1 MSGRNRELSRPM
13 LGSQVALRKEYP
25 LQVLGLWRKS
35 ASGVLGVLEFLHKH
49 TLVVLTV
56 LFGLCLIVIY
66 FHISQLKTQ
75 MMTAIAFRG
84 ADIYTRA
91 VNEMRIWYTV
101 EIVQRLHD
109 QGINASAE
117 YRDHR
122 GEIPLPATLGRT
134 LGRRLVAGRP
144 GEQLRLLSPYPFP
157 RGGDSRS
164 LLDAFQEKAWKFFT
178 QHPGEPFYRIEQVDG
193 RESLRFAKADLMQG
207 ACVEC
212 HNGHPDSPKR
222 DWQIGQVAG
231 MLEVVYPIDSLEKVM
246 GMNWQGTYGLMG
258 MLVCLWIGGFG
269 LVVLKLGRVASE
281 LEEQVRERTAALQD
295 ANTHLELE
303 IHERQL
309 AEDTLRQAKDNLE
322 KRVQERTK
330 KLAASNAELIR
341 EVAERKR
348 AEDDIRKLNS
358 QLVQRSAQLEA
369 SNKELEAFSYSV
381 SHDLRAPLRGIDG
394 FSQAVL
400 EDYDEKLDE
409 SGRSYLRRVR
419 AASQR
424 MSQLIDA
431 MLNLARLTRAE
442 IHTQTVDMSAMVRAV
457 LDDLQKMES
466 DRQVECRVA
475 NNVFATAD
483 PQLLRAVLENLLGNA
498 WKFSRQ
504 QTHPHIE
511 FGHGQ
516 YKGQSAY
523 FVTDNGAGFDMTYVH
538 KLFGPFQRLHAYT
551 EYPGV
556 GVGLATVHRIIQR
569 HGGQIWAEGAVG
581 QGATFH
587 FTL

>member
-1 MSGRNRELSRPM
+1 MPVSELT
-13 LGSQVALRKEYP
+13 LRKELP

-35 ASGVLGVLEFLHKH
+35 ANAVFEGLELLHKH
-49 TLVVLTV
+49 TLLVLTV
-56 LFGLCLIVIY
+56 LFGLSLIVIY
-66 FHISQLKTQ
+66 FHISHLKTQ
-75 MMTAIAFRG
+75 MVTAMAFRG

-91 VNEMRIWYTV
+91 LNEMRIWYTI

-109 QGINASAE
+109 QGIKASE
-117 YRDHR
+117 GYRDHQR
-122 GEIPLPATLGRT
+122 EIPLPATLSRD
-134 LGRRLVAGRP
+134 LGSRLVAGRP
-144 GEQLRLLSPYPFP
+144 GERLRLLSPYPFP
-157 RGGDSRS
+157 QGGGSGGLSDP
-164 LLDAFQEKAWKFFT
+164 FQQEAWKFFR
-178 QHPGEPFYRIEQVDG
+178 QHPGEPFYRFEEVDG
-193 RESLRFAKADLMQG
+193 RESLRFAKADRMQEE
-207 ACVEC
+207 CVDC

-222 DWQIGQVAG
+222 DWQIGQVGG
-231 MLEVVYPIDSLEKVM
+231 MLEVVYPIDSLETIM
-246 GMNWQGTYGLMG
+246 GMNWQETYGLMG
-258 MLVCLWIGGFG
+258 MLVFLWVGGFG
-269 LVVLKLGRVASE
+269 LVVLKLGRAANE
-281 LEEQVRERTAALQD
+281 LEEQVRERTGALQE
-295 ANTHLELE
+295 ANKNLEFE

-309 AEDTLRQAKDNLE
+309 AEDTLRQAKDTLE
-322 KRVQERTK
+322 KRVQERTG

-419 AASQR
+419 TASQR

-442 IHTQTVDMSAMVRAV
+442 IHTQTFDMSAVVRSV
-457 LDDLQKMES
+457 LDDFQKMEP
-466 DRQVECRVA
+466 DRQVECIVA
-475 NNVFATAD
+475 ENVFATAD

-498 WKFSRQ
+498 WKFTRQ
-504 QTHPHIE
+504 QAHPRIE

-516 YKGQSAY
+516 YKGQPAY
-523 FVTDNGAGFDMTYVH
+523 FVKDNGAGFDMTYVH
-538 KLFGPFQRLHAYT
+538 KLFGAFQRLHAYT

-569 HGGQIWAEGAVG
+569 HGGQIWAEGAID
-581 QGATFH
+581 QGAIFH

>member
-1 MSGRNRELSRPM
+1 MPVSEVTLDKELP
-13 LGSQVALRKEYP
+13 SQVSK
-25 LQVLGLWRKS
+25 LWRKS
-35 ASGVLGVLEFLHKH
+35 MNGFLQGLELLHRH
-49 TLVVLTV
+49 TLLVLTV

-66 FHISQLKTQ
+66 VHVSHLKTQ
-75 MMTAIAFRG
+75 MVTAMAFRG
-84 ADIYTRA
+84 SDIYVRTLTEIR
-91 VNEMRIWYTV
+91 MWYTV
-101 EIVQRLHD
+101 EVVQRLHD
-109 QGINASAE
+109 QGIEASAA
-117 YRDHR
+117 YRER
-122 GEIPLPATLGRT
+122 PGEIPLPATLSRD
-134 LGRRLVAGRP
+134 LGSRLVGGRP
-144 GEQLRLLSPYPFP
+144 GERLRLLSPYPFP
-157 RGGDSRS
+157 QGENSGGLSDT
-164 LLDAFQEKAWKFFT
+164 FQQEAWEFFL
-178 QHPGEPFYRIEQVDG
+178 QHPDEPFYRFEQIDG
-193 RESLRFAKADLMQG
+193 RESLRYAKADRMQG
-207 ACVEC
+207 ECVEC
-212 HNGHPDSPKR
+212 HNRHPDSPKH
-222 DWQIGQVAG
+222 DWKIGQVGG
-231 MLEVVYPIDSLEKVM
+231 MLEVVYPVDSLETVM
-246 GMNWQGTYGLMG
+246 GINWQETYGLMG
-258 MLVCLWIGGFG
+258 MLVFLWMGGFG

-281 LEEQVRERTAALQD
+281 LEEQVRERTGALQD
-295 ANTHLELE
+295 ANTQLETE
-303 IHERQL
+303 IQERQW
-309 AEDTLRQAKDNLE
+309 AEETLRYAKETLE
-322 KRVQERTK
+322 KRVQERTG

-341 EVAERKR
+341 EVSERKR

-442 IHTQTVDMSAMVRAV
+442 IHSQTFDMSGMVRAV
-457 LDDLQKMES
+457 LDDFQKMEP
-466 DRQVECRVA
+466 DRQVECIVA

-498 WKFSRQ
+498 WKFTRQ
-504 QTHPHIE
+504 QEHPRIE
-511 FGHGQ
+511 FGYGQ
-516 YKGQSAY
+516 YKGQAAY
-523 FVTDNGAGFDMTYVH
+523 FVKDNGAGFDMTYGH
-538 KLFGPFQRLHAYT
+538 KLFGAFQRLHAYT

-581 QGATFH
+581 KGATFH

>member
-1 MSGRNRELSRPM
+1 MPVSELT
-13 LGSQVALRKEYP
+13 LRKELP
-25 LQVLGLWRKS
+25 FQVLGLWRKF
-35 ASGVLGVLEFLHKH
+35 AKGVLEGLELLHKH
-49 TLVVLTV
+49 TLLVLTV

-66 FHISQLKTQ
+66 FHISHLKSQ
-75 MMTAIAFRG
+75 MVTAMAFRG

-91 VNEMRIWYTV
+91 LNEMRIWYTIEV
-101 EIVQRLHD
+101 VHRLHD
-109 QGINASAE
+109 QGIQASAE
-117 YRDHR
+117 YQNHQ
-122 GEIPLPATLGRT
+122 GEIPLPATLSRD

-144 GEQLRLLSPYPFP
+144 GERLRLLSPYPFLQSGTS
-157 RGGDSRS
+157 GGLIDV
-164 LLDAFQEKAWKFFT
+164 FQQEAWEFFT
-178 QHPGEPFYRIEQVDG
+178 QHPDEPFYRFEQVDG
-193 RESLRFAKADLMQG
+193 RESLRFARADRMQG
-207 ACVEC
+207 ECVEC

-222 DWQIGQVAG
+222 DWQIGQVGG
-231 MLEVVYPIDSLEKVM
+231 MLEVIYPVDSLETVM
-246 GMNWQGTYGLMG
+246 GMNWQETYGLMG
-258 MLVCLWIGGFG
+258 MLVFLWMGGFG

-281 LEEQVRERTAALQD
+281 LEDEVRERTGALQE
-295 ANTHLELE
+295 ANKQLESE
-303 IHERQL
+303 IHERHL

-322 KRVQERTK
+322 KRVQERTG

-358 QLVQRSAQLEA
+358 QLVQRTAQLEA

-419 AASQR
+419 TASQR

-442 IHTQTVDMSAMVRAV
+442 IHTQTFDLSAMVRAV
-457 LDDLQKMES
+457 LDDFQKMEP
-466 DRQVECRVA
+466 DRQVECIVA
-475 NNVFATAD
+475 DNVFATAD

-498 WKFSRQ
+498 WKFTRNQ
-504 QTHPHIE
+504 ARPRIE

-516 YKGQSAY
+516 YKGQAAY
-523 FVTDNGAGFDMTYVH
+523 FIKDNGAGFDMTYVH
-538 KLFGPFQRLHAYT
+538 KLFGAFQRLHAYT

-569 HGGQIWAEGAVG
+569 HGGQIWAEGAVD

>member
-1 MSGRNRELSRPM
+1 MSVSELTPRK
-13 LGSQVALRKEYP
+13 ALRFSA
-25 LQVLGLWRKS
+25 LGLWQPCVNRI
-35 ASGVLGVLEFLHKH
+35 LGGLELLHRH
-49 TLVVLTV
+49 TILVLTV
-56 LFGLCLIVIY
+56 LFGLCLMVIY
-66 FHISQLKTQ
+66 LHISQLKTQ
-75 MMTAIAFRG
+75 MVTAMAFQG
-84 ADIYTRA
+84 SEMYTRA
-91 VNEMRIWYTV
+91 LNEMRIWYTV
-101 EIVQRLHD
+101 EVVQRLHD
-109 QGINASAE
+109 QGIEASAG
-117 YRDHR
+117 YRDHQ
-122 GEIPLPATLGRT
+122 GEIPLPATLSRD
-134 LGRRLVAGRP
+134 LGSRLVAGRP
-144 GEQLRLLSPYPFP
+144 GERLGLVSPYPFLQG
-157 RGGDSRS
+157 RKSGGLIDG
-164 LLDAFQEKAWKFFT
+164 FQKEAWEFFT
-178 QHPGEPFYRIEQVDG
+178 QHPDTDEPFFRFEQVDG
-193 RESLRFAKADLMQG
+193 RESLRFAKADRMRKE
-207 ACVEC
+207 CVEC
-212 HNGHPDSPKR
+212 HNRHPDSPKR
-222 DWQIGQVAG
+222 DWQIGQVG
-231 MLEVVYPIDSLEKVM
+231 GLTEVVYPVDSLETIM
-246 GMNWQGTYGLMG
+246 GMNWQETYGLMG
-258 MLVCLWIGGFG
+258 MLVVIWMGGFG
-269 LVVLKLGRVASE
+269 LVVLKLGRVASD
-281 LEEQVRERTAALQD
+281 LEEQVRERTGALQ
-295 ANTHLELE
+295 NVNKHLEIE
-303 IHERQL
+303 IHDRQV
-309 AEDTLRQAKDNLE
+309 AEDTLRQAKDTLE
-322 KRVQERTK
+322 KRVQERTG

-419 AASQR
+419 TASQR

-442 IHTQTVDMSAMVRAV
+442 IHTQTFDMSAVVRSV
-457 LDDLQKMES
+457 LEDFQKMEP
-466 DRQVECRVA
+466 DRQVECIVA

-498 WKFSRQ
+498 WKFTQ
-504 QTHPHIE
+504 QQAHPRIE

-516 YKGQSAY
+516 FKGQAAY

-538 KLFGPFQRLHAYT
+538 KLFGAFQRLHAYT

-569 HGGQIWAEGAVG
+569 HGGQIWAEGMVG
-581 QGATFH
+581 KGATFH

>member
-1 MSGRNRELSRPM
+1 
-13 LGSQVALRKEYP
+13 
-25 LQVLGLWRKS
+25 
-35 ASGVLGVLEFLHKH
+35 
-49 TLVVLTV
+49 
-56 LFGLCLIVIY
+56 
-66 FHISQLKTQ
+66 
-75 MMTAIAFRG
+75 
-84 ADIYTRA
+84 
-91 VNEMRIWYTV
+91 MRIWYTV
-101 EIVQRLHD
+101 EVVQRLHD
-109 QGINASAE
+109 QGIKASAG
-117 YRDHR
+117 YRDHQ
-122 GEIPLPATLGRT
+122 GEIPLPATLSRD
-134 LGRRLVAGRP
+134 LGSRLVAGRP
-144 GEQLRLLSPYPFP
+144 GERLRLLSPYPFP
-157 RGGDSRS
+157 QGGDSGGLR
-164 LLDAFQEKAWKFFT
+164 DVFQQEAWEFFK
-178 QHPGEPFYRIEQVDG
+178 QHPDESFYRFEQVAG
-193 RESLRFAKADLMQG
+193 HESLRFAKADRMQG
-207 ACVEC
+207 ECVEC

-222 DWQIGQVAG
+222 DWKIGQVGG
-231 MLEVVYPIDSLEKVM
+231 MLEVVYPVDSLETIM
-246 GMNWQGTYGLMG
+246 GVNWQETYGLMG
-258 MLVCLWIGGFG
+258 MLIFLWVGGFG

-281 LEEQVRERTAALQD
+281 LEEQVRERTGALQD
-295 ANTHLELE
+295 ANTQLESE

-309 AEDTLRQAKDNLE
+309 AEDTLRQAKDTLE
-322 KRVQERTK
+322 KRVQERTG

-419 AASQR
+419 TASQR

-442 IHTQTVDMSAMVRAV
+442 IHTQTFDMSVMVRAI
-457 LDDLQKMES
+457 LDDFQNMEP
-466 DRQVECRVA
+466 DRHVECIVA
-475 NNVFATAD
+475 KNIFATAD

-498 WKFSRQ
+498 WKFTRQ
-504 QTHPHIE
+504 QIHPRIE

-516 YKGQSAY
+516 YKGQAAY
-523 FVTDNGAGFDMTYVH
+523 FITDNGAGFDMAYVH
-538 KLFGPFQRLHAYT
+538 KLFGAFQRLHAYT

-569 HGGQIWAEGAVG
+569 HGGQIWAEGTVG
-581 QGATFH
+581 KGATFH

>member
-1 MSGRNRELSRPM
+1 MSVSELTPRK
-13 LGSQVALRKEYP
+13 ALRFSA
-25 LQVLGLWRKS
+25 LGLWQPCVNRI
-35 ASGVLGVLEFLHKH
+35 LGGLELLHRH
-49 TLVVLTV
+49 TILVLTV
-56 LFGLCLIVIY
+56 LFGLCLMVIY
-66 FHISQLKTQ
+66 LHISQLKTQ
-75 MMTAIAFRG
+75 MVTAMAFQG
-84 ADIYTRA
+84 SEMYTRA
-91 VNEMRIWYTV
+91 LNEMRIWYTV
-101 EIVQRLHD
+101 EVVQRLHD
-109 QGINASAE
+109 QGIEASAG
-117 YRDHR
+117 YRDHQ
-122 GEIPLPATLGRT
+122 GEIPLPATLSRD
-134 LGRRLVAGRP
+134 LGSRLVAGRP
-144 GEQLRLLSPYPFP
+144 GERLGLVSPYPFLQG
-157 RGGDSRS
+157 RKSGGLIDG
-164 LLDAFQEKAWKFFT
+164 FQKEAWEFFT
-178 QHPGEPFYRIEQVDG
+178 QHPDTDEPFFRFEQVDG
-193 RESLRFAKADLMQG
+193 RESLRFAKADRMQKE
-207 ACVEC
+207 CVEC
-212 HNGHPDSPKR
+212 HNRHPDSPKR
-222 DWQIGQVAG
+222 DWQIGQVG
-231 MLEVVYPIDSLEKVM
+231 GLTEVVYPVDSLETIM
-246 GMNWQGTYGLMG
+246 GMNWQETYGLMG
-258 MLVCLWIGGFG
+258 MLVVIWMGGFG
-269 LVVLKLGRVASE
+269 LVVLKLGRVASD
-281 LEEQVRERTAALQD
+281 LEEQVRERTGALQ
-295 ANTHLELE
+295 NVNKHLEIE
-303 IHERQL
+303 IHDRQL
-309 AEDTLRQAKDNLE
+309 AEDTLRQAKDTLE
-322 KRVQERTK
+322 KRVQERTG

-419 AASQR
+419 TASQR

-442 IHTQTVDMSAMVRAV
+442 IHTQTFDMSAVVRSV
-457 LDDLQKMES
+457 LEDFQKMEP
-466 DRQVECRVA
+466 DRQVECIVA

-498 WKFSRQ
+498 WKFTQ
-504 QTHPHIE
+504 QQAHPRIE

-516 YKGQSAY
+516 FKGQAAY

-538 KLFGPFQRLHAYT
+538 KLFGAFQRLHAYT

-569 HGGQIWAEGAVG
+569 HGGQIWAEGMVG
-581 QGATFH
+581 KGATFH

>member
-1 MSGRNRELSRPM
+1 MPVSELTP
-13 LGSQVALRKEYP
+13 RKELP
-25 LQVLGLWRKS
+25 LLVVGLWRNSVKMI
-35 ASGVLGVLEFLHKH
+35 LGGLELLHKN
-49 TLVVLTV
+49 TIVVLTV
-56 LFGLCLIVIY
+56 LFGLCLLVIY
-66 FHISQLKTQ
+66 LHISQLKTQ
-75 MMTAIAFRG
+75 MVTVMAFRG
-84 ADIYTRA
+84 SEIYTRA
-91 VNEMRIWYTV
+91 LNEMRIWYTV
-101 EIVQRLHD
+101 EVVQRLHD
-109 QGINASAE
+109 QGIKASAG
-117 YRDHR
+117 YRNHQ
-122 GEIPLPATLGRT
+122 GEIPLPANLSRDLGS
-134 LGRRLVAGRP
+134 RLVAGRP
-144 GEQLRLLSPYPFP
+144 GERLRLLSPYPFL
-157 RGGDSRS
+157 RGGDSGGLS
-164 LLDAFQEKAWKFFT
+164 DGFQEEAWEFFR
-178 QHPGEPFYRIEQVDG
+178 QHPDTDEPFYRFEQVDG
-193 RESLRFAKADLMQG
+193 RESLRFAKADRMQG
-207 ACVEC
+207 ECVEC

-222 DWQIGQVAG
+222 DWRIGQVGG
-231 MLEVVYPIDSLEKVM
+231 MLEVVYPVDSLETMM

-258 MLVCLWIGGFG
+258 MLVLIWMGGFG

-281 LEEQVRERTAALQD
+281 LEEQVRERTCALQD
-295 ANTHLELE
+295 ANKHLELE
-303 IHERQL
+303 IHDRQL
-309 AEDTLRQAKDNLE
+309 AEDTLRQAKDTLE
-322 KRVQERTK
+322 KRVQERTG
-330 KLAASNAELIR
+330 KLSASNAELIR

-409 SGRSYLRRVR
+409 AGRSYLRRVR

-442 IHTQTVDMSAMVRAV
+442 IHTKTFDMSAVVRAV
-457 LDDLQKMES
+457 LDDFQKMEP
-466 DRQVECRVA
+466 DREVECIVA
-475 NNVFATAD
+475 DNVFATAD

-498 WKFSRQ
+498 WKFTRL
-504 QTHPHIE
+504 QTHPRIE

-538 KLFGPFQRLHAYT
+538 KLFGAFQRLHAYT

-569 HGGQIWAEGAVG
+569 HGGQIWAEGAVD

>member
-1 MSGRNRELSRPM
+1 MPVPELT
-13 LGSQVALRKEYP
+13 LRKEFP
-25 LQVLGLWRKS
+25 LQILGLWRKFVN
-35 ASGVLGVLEFLHKH
+35 GILEGLELLHKH
-49 TLVVLTV
+49 TLLVLTV
-56 LFGLCLIVIY
+56 LFGLSLIVMY
-66 FHISQLKTQ
+66 FHISHLKTQ
-75 MMTAIAFRG
+75 MVTAMAFRG

-91 VNEMRIWYTV
+91 LNEMRIWYTIEV
-101 EIVQRLHD
+101 VQRLHD
-109 QGINASAE
+109 QGIKASAG
-117 YRDHR
+117 YRDHQ
-122 GEIPLPATLGRT
+122 GEIPLPATLSRS

-144 GEQLRLLSPYPFP
+144 GERLRLLSPYPFP
-157 RGGDSRS
+157 QEGGSRGR
-164 LLDAFQEKAWKFFT
+164 LDAFQQEAWEFFAR
-178 QHPGEPFYRIEQVDG
+178 HPDEPFYRFEQVDG
-193 RESLRFAKADLMQG
+193 RESLRFAKADRMQG
-207 ACVEC
+207 ECVGC
-212 HNGHPDSPKR
+212 HNRHPDSPKR
-222 DWQIGQVAG
+222 DWQIGQVGG
-231 MLEVVYPIDSLEKVM
+231 MLEVVYPIDSLETMM
-246 GMNWQGTYGLMG
+246 GMNWHETYGLMG
-258 MLVCLWIGGFG
+258 MLVFLWMGGFG

-281 LEEQVRERTAALQD
+281 LEEQVRERTGALQE
-295 ANTHLELE
+295 ANKQLGLE

-309 AEDTLRQAKDNLE
+309 AEHTLRQAKDTLE
-322 KRVQERTK
+322 KRVQERTG

-442 IHTQTVDMSAMVRAV
+442 IHTQTFDMSAVVRSV
-457 LDDLQKMES
+457 LDDFKKMEP
-466 DRQVECRVA
+466 DRQVECLVA

-498 WKFSRQ
+498 WKFTRHQ
-504 QTHPHIE
+504 AHPRIE

-516 YKGQSAY
+516 YKGQAAY
-523 FVTDNGAGFDMTYVH
+523 FVKDNGAGFDMTYVH
-538 KLFGPFQRLHAYT
+538 KLFGAFQRLHAYT

-569 HGGQIWAEGAVG
+569 HGGQIWAEGAID